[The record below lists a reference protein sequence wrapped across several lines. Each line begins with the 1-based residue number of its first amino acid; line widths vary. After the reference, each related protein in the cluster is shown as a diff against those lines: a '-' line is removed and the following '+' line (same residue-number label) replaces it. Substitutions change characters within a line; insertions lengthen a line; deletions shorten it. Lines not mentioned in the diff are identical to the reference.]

1 MRSTGPHPYF
11 DHPGPLAFAHRGGAE
26 EHPENS
32 LAAFAHSVDL
42 GYRYL
47 ETDVHLT
54 ADGVVLAFHDDSLD
68 RVTDRSGRIADCTAA
83 EIAGARIAGV
93 EPIPTL
99 DQLLEAFPDVRINI
113 DPKGDR
119 VVEPLAAVIEH
130 HAALDRICLG
140 SFSDQRLV
148 RCRRLLGPG
157 LCTSAGPVAI
167 VRFRLSSLGLPVGPG
182 RPPRGPDCLQVPV
195 RQSGIPLVDRR
206 FVDHAHQRGLH
217 VHVWTIDDPLEMH
230 RLLDLGV
237 DGIMTDRPSVLR
249 AVLIERDAW
258 SA

>member
-1 MRSTGPHPYF
+1 MRSTGPHPYL

-32 LAAFAHSVDL
+32 LAAFAHAVDL
-42 GYRYL
+42 GFRYL

-68 RVTDRSGRIADCTAA
+68 RVTDRSGLVAECTAA
-83 EIAGARIAGV
+83 EIAEARIAGV

-99 DQLLEAFPDVRINI
+99 DQLLDAFPEIRINI
-113 DPKGDR
+113 DPKDDR
-119 VVEPLAAVIEH
+119 VVDPLAEVLQR
-130 HAALDRICLG
+130 HAALDRVCLG
-140 SFSDQRLV
+140 SFSDRRLTG
-148 RCRRLLGPG
+148 CRRLLGPD
-157 LCTSAGPVAI
+157 LCTSAGPMATA
-167 VRFRLSSLGLPVGPG
+167 RFRLSSLGLPVGPG

-206 FVDHAHQRGLH
+206 FVDHAHRRGQH
-217 VHVWTIDDPLEMH
+217 VHVWTIDDPAEMH

-237 DGIMTDRPSVLR
+237 DGLMTDRPSVLR
-249 AVLIERDAW
+249 TVLIERQAW
-258 SA
+258 VA